1 MCARACERMSLWEQT
16 LSLREDAANDRFLG
30 IKKKLHRHWKVHVH
44 HESCLQLEFSMGVG
58 QGRER
63 LIQNL
68 SRLWGGEKT
77 CKTLKH
83 RFWPIF
89 LSKSFTLVIFVFSL
103 FGNVNKHNQLLY
115 LYAFFQICIWIV
127 RALGE

>member
-16 LSLREDAANDRFLG
+16 LSLLCHFDSANDRFLG
-30 IKKKLHRHWKVHVH
+30 IKKHMHRHLKVHVH

-68 SRLWGGEKT
+68 SRLWRGR
-77 CKTLKH
+77 KH
-83 RFWPIF
+83 
-89 LSKSFTLVIFVFSL
+89 V
-103 FGNVNKHNQLLY
+103 KH
-115 LYAFFQICIWIV
+115 
-127 RALGE
+127 